1 MQRFRKYTVP
11 TLLLLAIATIVV
23 AQQSKVS
30 YSGQSY
36 MGDKKT
42 QSGAISKA
50 LFDSLIAQPL
60 YSVDTNGNTY
70 QASDF
75 TFTYAER
82 ALYQDSMGYPLVTTD
97 YFSTNSAAGRLD
109 SFWLNHIRERSK
121 PGDTAYFDNIVVI
134 DSVSAKKAFF
144 YTEPIRLVITK

>member
-1 MQRFRKYTVP
+1 MQRFRKYMIP
-11 TLLLLAIATIVV
+11 TLLLLAVATIVV
-23 AQQSKVS
+23 AQQSKVV

-42 QSGAISKA
+42 QSGTISKA
-50 LFDSLIAQPL
+50 QFDSLIALPL
-60 YSVDTNGNTY
+60 YSVDTGGNTY
-70 QASDF
+70 QCSDF

-82 ALYQDSMGYPLVTTD
+82 ALYQDSLGHPLVTTD

-109 SFWLNHIRERSK
+109 SFWLNHIREKSK
-121 PGDTAYFDNIVVI
+121 AGDTAYFDNIAVI

-144 YTEPIRLVITK
+144 YTEPIKLVITK